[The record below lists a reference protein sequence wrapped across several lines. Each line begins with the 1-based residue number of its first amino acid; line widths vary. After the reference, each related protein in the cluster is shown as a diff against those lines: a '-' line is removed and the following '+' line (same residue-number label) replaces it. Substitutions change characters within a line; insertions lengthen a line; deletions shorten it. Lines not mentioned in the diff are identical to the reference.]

1 MLKFDTEFFAVCSDF
16 FSEISSNK
24 VETRNRE
31 GERSMAK
38 GILRNKRKKGRLLA
52 VAVLVLAVT
61 LMLQPVAP
69 ASAVPVS
76 PAEADA
82 APRTVPAEP
91 AGSEQEAAPEPEKA
105 PEHETAQA
113 AASEPAEETV
123 RQTPETPGEP
133 AVRTVPESE
142 AAEDSY
148 FADAVF
154 LGDSRT
160 EGFHLYS
167 GLEEGQYL
175 YAVGAT
181 VESVFTKAT
190 QETEGGKVPILD
202 ALAEIDCGKVYIMLG
217 VNELGWPRSEV
228 FREQYGKVIDRVR
241 EEHPEAEVVIQS
253 LLPVS
258 AKQEAKG
265 SYVNNRRIA
274 EFNALLEDLAAEKS
288 CPYLD
293 VAEAVTGED
302 GCLRQELT
310 TDGVHLNTAGCQ
322 AWLEYLK
329 QHPV

>member
-1 MLKFDTEFFAVCSDF
+1 M
-16 FSEISSNK
+16 
-24 VETRNRE
+24 
-31 GERSMAK
+31 
-38 GILRNKRKKGRLLA
+38 
-52 VAVLVLAVT
+52 
-61 LMLQPVAP
+61 
-69 ASAVPVS
+69 
-76 PAEADA
+76 
-82 APRTVPAEP
+82 
-91 AGSEQEAAPEPEKA
+91 
-105 PEHETAQA
+105 
-113 AASEPAEETV
+113 
-123 RQTPETPGEP
+123 
-133 AVRTVPESE
+133 
-142 AAEDSY
+142 
-148 FADAVF
+148 
-154 LGDSRT
+154 
-160 EGFHLYS
+160 
-167 GLEEGQYL
+167 
-175 YAVGAT
+175 
-181 VESVFTKAT
+181 
-190 QETEGGKVPILD
+190 LD
-202 ALAEIDCGKVYIMLG
+202 ALDGLEFSKLYIMLG

>member
-1 MLKFDTEFFAVCSDF
+1 MGKRDM
-16 FSEISSNK
+16 K
-24 VETRNRE
+24 K
-31 GERSMAK
+31 RSRP
-38 GILRNKRKKGRLLA
+38 GRRLLGITA
-52 VAVLVLAVT
+52 LLTAVLL
-61 LMLQPVAP
+61 LEPGAP
-69 ASAVPVS
+69 ASAVPERDPEEALTAGELL
-76 PAEADA
+76 PAERRQA
-82 APRTVPAEP
+82 AGEVPAE
-91 AGSEQEAAPEPEKA
+91 EAAPGEQTSEPE
-105 PEHETAQA
+105 QA
-113 AASEPAEETV
+113 PAEEEPWSGPV
-123 RQTPETPGEP
+123 PEGP
-133 AVRTVPESE
+133 AV
-142 AAEDSY
+142 EDSY
-148 FADAVF
+148 FDDTVF

-175 YAVGAT
+175 YAVGAP
-181 VESVFTKAT
+181 VESGFAKAT

-274 EFNALLEDLAAEKS
+274 EFNALLEDLAAEKD
-288 CPYLD
+288 CPYLN